1 MAAPIITG
9 TVPASPLVFSPGETK
24 QIRIL
29 ASDPDNGP
37 AVSQRFVV
45 SDLAGNQTPITVTLQ
60 VQDTLTYSADA
71 APTGW
76 VITQSPTDPAVFSVK
91 AP

>member
-9 TVPASPLVFSPGETK
+9 TSPASPIVFAPGETK
-24 QIRIL
+24 SVRVL

-45 SDLAGNQTPITVTLQ
+45 SDQAGNQTPVVVTLQ
-60 VQDTLTYSADA
+60 VQDTLTYAADP
-71 APTGW
+71 APAGW
-76 VITQSPTDPAVFSVK
+76 TVTQNPTDPAVFTIK